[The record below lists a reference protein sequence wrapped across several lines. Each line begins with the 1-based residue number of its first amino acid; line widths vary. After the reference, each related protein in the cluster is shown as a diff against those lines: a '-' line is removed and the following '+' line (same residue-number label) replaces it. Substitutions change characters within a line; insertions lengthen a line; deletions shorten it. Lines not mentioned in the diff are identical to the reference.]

1 MGYLKNELSE
11 KSKYHLSK
19 HRYLELKHFC
29 LQYPEW
35 KQRLKEITDIRASD
49 TVMPGSDQISNETE
63 RIAIERTMLKNKIEL
78 VEKTCME
85 TDQVLWFYVLQGVT
99 EEATYT
105 YLRNAMNIPCGK
117 NMYYDR
123 YRRFFWLLDRGQELQ
138 PL

>member
-35 KQRLKEITDIRASD
+35 KEKLREINDISAAWIGNEVSGD
-49 TVMPGSDQISNETE
+49 LPNETE
-63 RIAIERTMLKNKIEL
+63 RLAIERAVLTRKIDL
-78 VEKTCME
+78 VEQTCMK
-85 TDQVLWFYVLQGVT
+85 TDKQLWFYILVGVT
-99 EEATYT
+99 EEQPFV
-105 YLRNAMNIPCGK
+105 YLQNMMDIPCGK

-123 YRRFFWLLDRGQELQ
+123 YRRFYWLMDQNLQ
-138 PL
+138 GV

>member
-35 KQRLKEITDIRASD
+35 KERLKEITDICASD
-49 TVMPGSDQISNETE
+49 PGKLGSDRISNETE
-63 RIAIERTMLKNKIEL
+63 RIAVERAVLKSKIEL
-78 VEKTCME
+78 VEKVAME
-85 TDQVLWFYVLQGVT
+85 ADGYLWFYILQGVT
-99 EEATYT
+99 GEWTYT
-105 YLRNAMNIPCGK
+105 YLRNMMGIPCGK

-123 YRRFFWLLDRGQELQ
+123 YRRFFWLLDQDLQRG
-138 PL
+138 